1 MKLLIGLILIVFLV
15 SSGIPNL
22 AEAQSYEST
31 CKSTEGAHALLGN
44 YELTQKHIQDC
55 IDRYEKQDMW
65 SGASRWIL
73 GIIILAIIGGVG
85 IMVVKNLKTGAYN
98 TPNSYTPVVRRGW
111 TVEEKEAVRIKQD
124 GKCAHCGKPPPRWD
138 YHHVDGD
145 RSNNSMNNCEGLC
158 PNCHSVET
166 HEG

>member
-1 MKLLIGLILIVFLV
+1 MDDTDNILVYKPMYPGFQEKTKHPDNLCIPCCFGRPRGL
-15 SSGIPNL
+15 S
-22 AEAQSYEST
+22 
-31 CKSTEGAHALLGN
+31 
-44 YELTQKHIQDC
+44 QKA
-55 IDRYEKQDMW
+55 IDE
-65 SGASRWIL
+65 
-73 GIIILAIIGGVG
+73 
-85 IMVVKNLKTGAYN
+85 
-98 TPNSYTPVVRRGW
+98 GW

-138 YHHVDGD
+138 YHHVDGN